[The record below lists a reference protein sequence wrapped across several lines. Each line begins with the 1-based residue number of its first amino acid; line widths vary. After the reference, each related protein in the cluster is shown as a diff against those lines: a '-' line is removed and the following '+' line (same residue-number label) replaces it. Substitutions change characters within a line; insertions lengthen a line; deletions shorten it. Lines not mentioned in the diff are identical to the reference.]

1 MRQYGQKTSHRS
13 ILCEYFLRCLQA
25 FATCFLEM
33 NEVYWELSLVKV
45 IFMVLSYVYIRAI
58 FMWPRGCS

>member
-1 MRQYGQKTSHRS
+1 MRQYGQKTFNRS

-33 NEVYWELSLVKV
+33 NEVYWELSL
-45 IFMVLSYVYIRAI
+45 IFMVLSYVYIKAI